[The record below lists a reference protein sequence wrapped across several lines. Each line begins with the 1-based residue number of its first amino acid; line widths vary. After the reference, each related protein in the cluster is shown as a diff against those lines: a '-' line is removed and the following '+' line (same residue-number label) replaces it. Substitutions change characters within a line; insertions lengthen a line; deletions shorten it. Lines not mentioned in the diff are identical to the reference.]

1 MRAIGLRLCSTA
13 SFSVIDV
20 AGGNEDTGADK
31 DVHAI
36 GPEKQLTTASSCHRM
51 SIFLDVDESYTRR
64 LIERAFRHPL
74 RARHFQVFLGPGVGM
89 EPIPLPPYCEFQWAE
104 YERID
109 WHGGVLVGK
118 KHGASSYCIRKGIS
132 RKAQLAHYTYRHVCK
147 NPNSILKQAIP
158 QTLVLD
164 CWSAWETD
172 GGRMMTNHGGLADV
186 VASLGGVGND
196 SSMNRRERLDH
207 CLAEAKAAMQSA
219 SCEFEGSAEN
229 NATAEAP
236 IWILKGS
243 TTNKGAGIYI
253 VHVYEQVVDHC
264 WNEPEIREWYA

>member
-1 MRAIGLRLCSTA
+1 MSKGLRLCSTA
-13 SFSVIDV
+13 SFSVIEV
-20 AGGNEDTGADK
+20 AGGNERADES
-31 DVHAI
+31 VNAI
-36 GPEKQLTTASSCHRM
+36 GSEQLTTSSCHRM
-51 SIFLDVDESYTRR
+51 GIFLDIDEPYTRR
-64 LIERAFRHPL
+64 LMERAFQHAS

-89 EPIPLPPYCEFQWAE
+89 EPIPLPPYCDFQWSE

-109 WHGGVLVGK
+109 WHGGVLVGR

-132 RKAQLAHYTYRHVCK
+132 RKAQLAHYTHRHVCK
-147 NPNSILKQAIP
+147 NPTSILKQAIP

-172 GGRMMTNHGGLADV
+172 GGRMTNHGGLADV
-186 VASLGGVGND
+186 VASLGGVGNG

-219 SCEFEGSAEN
+219 WCELEGRAEN
-229 NATAEAP
+229 HASAEAP

-264 WNEPEIREWYA
+264 WNEPEIREWYALRVLP